1 MDNEKFMSN
10 RSFDLHIIGGGIIGL
25 VTAVTLQARGVNVA
39 LLEADEIGHGASL
52 GNAGHLA
59 AEQVFPIADA
69 SMLRHIPAMLFNPA
83 GPLRLDWRY
92 LPRLMPWAMQL
103 LMNMRPE
110 PFERIHQALLNLNQ
124 SSIQSWQ
131 QFSNQ
136 WQLNDWV
143 HVDGSLLTVEKVP
156 SLTLLKAHGERL
168 NAIGVTNELLNKEA
182 LLEREPALQDNQL
195 GALFFPE
202 TGHITNLDAVI
213 NQLSHTFIQL
223 GGHIIEHCRVLEAKT
238 STDGIHLITSQG
250 DMTASSVM
258 LSAGA
263 HSKVLAKQLTNVSVP
278 LDTERGY
285 HLMLPHESARLHI
298 PVSSMDRRFI
308 MTPMQK
314 GLRLAG
320 TVEYA
325 GLEAPANMQRAQMLL
340 QQAQPML
347 KTELNASDKMPWMGF
362 RPSTADSLPIIDK
375 IGTVFLNFGHQ
386 HLGLTQ
392 AGGSA
397 HRLAEYY
404 IDETHTVDPTPYRL
418 ARFN

>member
-1 MDNEKFMSN
+1 MSTPH
-10 RSFDLHIIGGGIIGL
+10 FDIHIIGGGIIGL
-25 VTAVTLQARGVNVA
+25 AAAVTLQARGIKVA
-39 LLEADEIGHGASL
+39 LLDANEIGQGASF

-69 SMLRHIPAMLFNPA
+69 SMLRHIPAMLFNPT
-83 GPLRLDWRY
+83 GPLRIDWRY

-110 PFERIHQALLNLNQ
+110 PFERIHQALLTLNQ
-124 SSIQSWQ
+124 SSIQTWQ
-131 QFSNQ
+131 DFANQ

-143 HVDGSLLTVEKVP
+143 HVEGSLLTVEKPV
-156 SLTLLKAHGERL
+156 SVKLLTAHGNRL
-168 NAIGVTNELLNKEA
+168 NEIGVANELLSQKE
-182 LLEREPALQDNQL
+182 LLAREPALQDNQL
-195 GALFFPE
+195 AALFFPD
-202 TGHITNLDAVI
+202 TGHITNLKAVMK
-213 NQLSHTFIQL
+213 QLHSTFRQL
-223 GGHIIEHCRVLEAKT
+223 GGHTIEHCRVLDAAVHP
-238 STDGIHLITSQG
+238 DGIRLTTSQG
-250 DMTASSVM
+250 DMTASKVM

-263 HSKVLAKQLTNVSVP
+263 HSKTLARQLTGVTVP

-285 HLMLPHESARLHI
+285 HLMLPYEQQRLQI

-308 MTPMQK
+308 MTPMQE

-325 GLEAPANMQRAQMLL
+325 GLDAPANMRRAHMLL

-347 KTELNASDKMPWMGF
+347 KAPLNATDSVPWMGF

-375 IGTVFLNFGHQ
+375 IDKVFLNFGHQ

-392 AGGSA
+392 AVVSA
-397 HRLAEYY
+397 RMVAELYF
-404 IDETHTVDPTPYRL
+404 DETPVVDPKPYRL
-418 ARFN
+418 NRFK

>member
-1 MDNEKFMSN
+1 MSTPH
-10 RSFDLHIIGGGIIGL
+10 FDIHIIGGGIIGL
-25 VTAVTLQARGVNVA
+25 ATAVTLQARGIKVA
-39 LLEADEIGHGASL
+39 LLDANEIGQGASF

-69 SMLRHIPAMLFNPA
+69 SMLRHIPAMLFNPT
-83 GPLRLDWRY
+83 GPLRIDWRY

-110 PFERIHQALLNLNQ
+110 PFERIHQALLTLNQ
-124 SSIQSWQ
+124 SSIQTWQ
-131 QFSNQ
+131 DFANQ

-143 HVDGSLLTVEKVP
+143 HVEGSLLTVEKPV
-156 SLTLLKAHGERL
+156 SVALLKAHGNRL
-168 NAIGVTNELLNKEA
+168 NEIGVANELLSQKE
-182 LLEREPALQDNQL
+182 LLVHEPALQDNQL
-195 GALFFPE
+195 AALFFPN
-202 TGHITNLDAVI
+202 TGHITNLKAVMK
-213 NQLSHTFIQL
+213 QLSHSFIAL
-223 GGHIIEHCRVLEAKT
+223 GGHTIEHCRVLEAAVH
-238 STDGIHLITSQG
+238 TDGILLTTSQG
-250 DMTASSVM
+250 DMTASKVM

-263 HSKVLAKQLTNVSVP
+263 HSKILARQLTGVTVP

-285 HLMLPHESARLHI
+285 HLMLPHEQQRLQI

-308 MTPMQK
+308 MTPMQE

-325 GLEAPANMQRAQMLL
+325 GLEAPANMRRAHMLL

-347 KTELNASDKMPWMGF
+347 KAPLNANDSVPWMGF

-375 IGTVFLNFGHQ
+375 IDKVFLNFGHQ

-392 AGGSA
+392 AVVSA
-397 HRLAEYY
+397 RMVAELYF
-404 IDETHTVDPTPYRL
+404 DETPVIDPKPYRL
-418 ARFN
+418 NRFK